1 MSAVW
6 GILLAA
12 GSGARFGGPKQYQE
26 LGGQTLLQRSLAPL
40 LECCDGVVLVVPGGS
55 ASPPPTPSPGSS
67 EPSSPGSSEPPSPG
81 NAERASQDGGDQSWG
96 SRVVLV
102 AGGDSRA
109 ASVRAG
115 LAAVPAGATV
125 IVVADAAHPLAS
137 PSLVRQLVAQVQAGA
152 DGAIPGLPLTEVIGR
167 VSDDGVLVGSLPRA
181 GHVLVQ
187 TPHAFRADLLRRAH
201 AGGADGVEDS
211 AMVAALD
218 VDGRPARVVV
228 LPGEPANLHVTTA
241 AELELARRLV

>member
-1 MSAVW
+1 VSAVW

-40 LECCDGVVLVVPGGS
+40 LDCCDGVVLVVPHQ
-55 ASPPPTPSPGSS
+55 PGADQ
-67 EPSSPGSSEPPSPG
+67 P
-81 NAERASQDGGDQSWG
+81 RAGQPWGDG
-96 SRVVLV
+96 VVVV

-115 LAAVPAGATV
+115 LAAVPAGADV

-137 PSLVRQLVAQVQAGA
+137 PFLVRQLVAQVQAGA

>member
-12 GSGARFGGPKQYQE
+12 GSGARFGGPKQYRD
-26 LGGQTLLQRSLAPL
+26 LGGRTLLQRSLDPL
-40 LECCDGVVLVVPGGS
+40 LDCCDGVVLVLPGG
-55 ASPPPTPSPGSS
+55 A
-67 EPSSPGSSEPPSPG
+67 PPSGPSGRAEPG
-81 NAERASQDGGDQSWG
+81 WGHRVAVVDGGAT
-96 SRVVLV
+96 R
-102 AGGDSRA
+102 AG
-109 ASVRAG
+109 SVRAA
-115 LAAVPAGATV
+115 LAAVPPGAGI

-137 PSLVRQLVAQVQAGA
+137 AALVRLLVDQVEAGA
-152 DGAIPGLPLTEVIGR
+152 DGAIPGLPLTEVIGK
-167 VSDDGVLVGSLPRA
+167 VSADGVLVGSLPRA

-201 AGGADGVEDS
+201 ADGADGVEDS

-228 LPGEPANLHVTTA
+228 LPGEPANLHVTTV
-241 AELELARRLV
+241 AELDLARRLV